1 MAQKIEFELAANDTS
16 ARSAWERQ
24 QKSIDS
30 VIQKLGKL
38 EEASAT
44 AGKKQEGWLAKGAG
58 QLAGMA
64 AGYLSIT
71 SAIGSA
77 IEAQAEMARQAD
89 QAALK
94 YDELFRK
101 VNVQAGT
108 LGVAGEAGKARLT
121 DVAIANAATVEEST
135 AIARALAGSGFNAE
149 QATGGALDAVL
160 KAQAAMGQQGEGKG
174 ALIAESIAKY
184 MNALN
189 IPMTGENMR
198 SVMVAS
204 QQSAKAGFGKFE
216 DMSQLAGKVG
226 GFAGKA
232 SSQDIMAAFNI
243 GLLNSASADTAS
255 TGLKIFGD
263 RLMGAKG
270 DKERE
275 GQLKK
280 AGLKPEDV
288 DFIGE
293 GFDTVMER
301 VGKAVEAMP
310 ASDRAPWMQKM
321 FGTEAAGFSGKL
333 LENRGRMDEFRA
345 VMGNEA
351 GFAADVAEMTSG
363 KAAQRRRQEMIDERD
378 AAARDTGFEEKL
390 RSVRRRDRDS
400 GEMPLS
406 TDVATKVARLGRYLG
421 LSDETALSLSFG
433 GDPMNPA
440 RPTGATAKGLAD
452 AEALKKS
459 AYEQTELLKRIAKNS
474 ERPPVKIV
482 KPDVPVTPVSV
493 KAGR

>member
-1 MAQKIEFELAANDTS
+1 
-16 ARSAWERQ
+16 
-24 QKSIDS
+24 
-30 VIQKLGKL
+30 
-38 EEASAT
+38 
-44 AGKKQEGWLAKGAG
+44 
-58 QLAGMA
+58 
-64 AGYLSIT
+64 
-71 SAIGSA
+71 
-77 IEAQAEMARQAD
+77 
-89 QAALK
+89 
-94 YDELFRK
+94 
-101 VNVQAGT
+101 
-108 LGVAGEAGKARLT
+108 
-121 DVAIANAATVEEST
+121 
-135 AIARALAGSGFNAE
+135 
-149 QATGGALDAVL
+149 
-160 KAQAAMGQQGEGKG
+160 
-174 ALIAESIAKY
+174 
-184 MNALN
+184 
-189 IPMTGENMR
+189 
-198 SVMVAS
+198 
-204 QQSAKAGFGKFE
+204 
-216 DMSQLAGKVG
+216 
-226 GFAGKA
+226 
-232 SSQDIMAAFNI
+232 
-243 GLLNSASADTAS
+243 
-255 TGLKIFGD
+255 
-263 RLMGAKG
+263 
-270 DKERE
+270 
-275 GQLKK
+275 
-280 AGLKPEDV
+280 
-288 DFIGE
+288 
-293 GFDTVMER
+293 
-301 VGKAVEAMP
+301 
-310 ASDRAPWMQKM
+310 MQKM